1 MKSINKPYWCALLLL
16 PAGIFYLLLW
26 LMPYTLSSHFLSG
39 IPLSILLG
47 LLVIL
52 WSVTLTFIYL
62 FQLFAKP
69 QNATDD
75 TTR

>member
-1 MKSINKPYWCALLLL
+1 MKSTNKQYWCALLLM

-26 LMPYTLSSHFLSG
+26 LMPHTLTSHFFLG
-39 IPLSILLG
+39 IPLSIFLG

-62 FQLFAKP
+62 FRLLTK
-69 QNATDD
+69 QNSVDD
-75 TTR
+75 PRQ